1 MIRSGWQV
9 QRLRECLAQ
18 LVKCVVEPGPDNVA
32 LDIAL
37 AEAVLVLRATDTE
50 DKHRPWDIAHDQ
62 P

>member
-1 MIRSGWQV
+1 
-9 QRLRECLAQ
+9 LRECLAQ